1 MSVQSNNPANT
12 GVSQVTA
19 PPASAADP
27 DALEG
32 TTANRPRRHRAYNR
46 EHNSPLFYVAL
57 SLIAMVFIVPV
68 VWMFLTSFR
77 VSEDTRAIPIQ
88 LIPRRFTLGAYRM
101 ILDPNSEA
109 AGANPVP
116 TWFLNSMI
124 VATLGTVWNI
134 VVASMAAYPLARM
147 QFKGRNLLFATLIA
161 TMFIPGFIFLMP
173 NYLMMD
179 RLHWL
184 DTIWALVIP
193 GAAGA
198 FGVFFLRQ
206 FFLSIPH
213 ELEESALIDGANQ
226 WTIFTRII
234 VPLSEPALVTLA
246 VLSFLGHWNDFIW
259 PLFVLFSPEKLTL
272 APGLATLKGAYV
284 TDYPVVMAGAT
295 VAAVP
300 VLILY
305 VILQRYVI
313 EGVASSGLKG

>member
-1 MSVQSNNPANT
+1 MSDT
-12 GVSQVTA
+12 VTDSVVHDTDLKITHKKA
-19 PPASAADP
+19 W
-27 DALEG
+27 
-32 TTANRPRRHRAYNR
+32 NR
-46 EHNSPLFYVAL
+46 ERNSPLFYVGL
-57 SLIAMVFIVPV
+57 VFIALLFVVPV

-77 VSEDTRAIPIQ
+77 VSEETRAIPIQ
-88 LIPRRFTLGAYRM
+88 LIPRNFSLRGYRM
-101 ILDPNSEA
+101 ILDPASEA
-109 AGANPVP
+109 AGVSPVP
-116 TWFLNSMI
+116 RWFLNSLV
-124 VATLGTVWNI
+124 VATLGTIWNLL
-134 VVASMAAYPLARM
+134 VAAMAAYPLARM
-147 QFKGRNLLFATLIA
+147 RFRGKNLLFATLIA

-173 NYLMMD
+173 NYLTMD
-179 RLHWL
+179 KLQWL
-184 DTIWALVIP
+184 DSYWALVVP

-206 FFLSIPH
+206 FFLSIPR

-226 WTIFTRII
+226 WTIFTRI
-234 VPLSEPALVTLA
+234 VLPLSKPALVTLA
-246 VLSFLGHWNDFIW
+246 TLSFLGHWNDFIW